1 MIRFRFL
8 NAVFWLCMEY
18 EELDQPLPDNEA
30 APIFVQP
37 FDLKQTDE
45 AIELVEGDAKGSDLP
60 ISIERLN
67 GFDGVVSLNVETE
80 TPTDTNGL
88 TLSLTRQSMVLGEST
103 STINAKLDISALPR
117 LPEERR
123 IIITANS
130 DEYSEQ
136 VVVTLQITPVQRD
149 DIYLL
154 IGQSNMVGVSE
165 DQAKEAAPGQ
175 ADEPNTRII
184 QANVSVNNEK
194 LIANNQSFIDV
205 QSNFVSPFFTLAEDP
220 LHQPRRSDSGEKSRT
235 RVGMGLSFAKAAL
248 PYTTQKI
255 VLVPAAWS
263 SSAFCN
269 TQIPSAHWNP
279 KATDNSAL
287 GNTLLFDR
295 ALQRLNVTLTETGGI
310 FRGILWHQGESDSN
324 ETCAPLY
331 QENLELMVKAFRQR
345 ATVDARGSA
354 ARKAD
359 SNIPFVVGTMS
370 KGRDNESDYSRF
382 SEPKAMVDE
391 THRTVGSWL
400 THAAFTNND
409 DLVPDNGFP
418 CGKSCVH
425 FGAAALREMGP
436 RMHDALVQAT
446 QSQ

>member
-8 NAVFWLCMEY
+8 NAVFWLCMAGLLSQCKSEQPSQAASAISALPLETAFVDDDSSQQTLGVAQLPLQQLLEDNEPPLPIPEY

-88 TLSLTRQSMVLGEST
+88 TLSLTKQSMVLGEST

-194 LIANNQSFIDV
+194 LIANNKSFIDV
-205 QSNFVSPFFTLAEDP
+205 QSNFVSPFFTLADCRIRRKKLCLYRQPGQARLFATHKFPVLTGTLRP
-220 LHQPRRSDSGEKSRT
+220 LITQRWAT
-235 RVGMGLSFAKAAL
+235 
-248 PYTTQKI
+248 PYCLI
-255 VLVPAAWS
+255 VL
-263 SSAFCN
+263 CN
-269 TQIPSAHWNP
+269 
-279 KATDNSAL
+279 D
-287 GNTLLFDR
+287 
-295 ALQRLNVTLTETGGI
+295 
-310 FRGILWHQGESDSN
+310 
-324 ETCAPLY
+324 
-331 QENLELMVKAFRQR
+331 
-345 ATVDARGSA
+345 
-354 ARKAD
+354 
-359 SNIPFVVGTMS
+359 
-370 KGRDNESDYSRF
+370 
-382 SEPKAMVDE
+382 
-391 THRTVGSWL
+391 
-400 THAAFTNND
+400 
-409 DLVPDNGFP
+409 
-418 CGKSCVH
+418 
-425 FGAAALREMGP
+425 
-436 RMHDALVQAT
+436 
-446 QSQ
+446 